1 LQKGSVTRGLSYF
14 NPDFYSYFCP
24 MLKLVCGIFLSV
36 ISLSVTAQIRL
47 DKLVLKP
54 GQHFTIEGSDI
65 LVVDTLVMGDSSR
78 IILNKAKADDY
89 IHARIARIGKG
100 CSIEGSGKRGAD
112 GTNGA
117 PGADQLSPCRQANPG
132 ADANDGTSGETGS
145 NLFIYSDD
153 IQIDGSLT
161 INLNGGDGG
170 DGGDGGQ
177 GGGGGPGTR
186 VCPVAVSVDCRGP
199 LLLHAIPLTHSTG
212 PQNMLISVE
221 IDRLESWTPSQN
233 HQPYRHCSTTVQLG
247 MAITQI
253 YDKFVQGDDISITLS
268 TEEDTTGYT
277 AESKLEN
284 VATRATVATFV
295 PTVSANTIVLALDAG
310 VTTAILAG
318 KYRWSVR
325 IISPLGKK
333 TTIITGVIEIV
344 EST

>member
-1 LQKGSVTRGLSYF
+1 
-14 NPDFYSYFCP
+14 
-24 MLKLVCGIFLSV
+24 
-36 ISLSVTAQIRL
+36 
-47 DKLVLKP
+47 
-54 GQHFTIEGSDI
+54 
-65 LVVDTLVMGDSSR
+65 
-78 IILNKAKADDY
+78 
-89 IHARIARIGKG
+89 
-100 CSIEGSGKRGAD
+100 
-112 GTNGA
+112 
-117 PGADQLSPCRQANPG
+117 
-132 ADANDGTSGETGS
+132 
-145 NLFIYSDD
+145 
-153 IQIDGSLT
+153 
-161 INLNGGDGG
+161 
-170 DGGDGGQ
+170 
-177 GGGGGPGTR
+177 
-186 VCPVAVSVDCRGP
+186 
-199 LLLHAIPLTHSTG
+199 
-212 PQNMLISVE
+212 
-221 IDRLESWTPSQN
+221 
-233 HQPYRHCSTTVQLG
+233 